1 MQQLTTNELKEK
13 IKNKENFVIDF
24 FATWCGPCKIL
35 KPIYEKVA
43 QDLKTNNS
51 DVSLYTMNVDSNRDL
66 VMSLGIRSVPTIKS
80 FSNGKEVTTKVG
92 VLQEGQLHDLAK
104 NLING

>member
-1 MQQLTTNELKEK
+1 MEISSQELKQKIDNGEK
-13 IKNKENFVIDF
+13 FIVDF
-24 FATWCGPCKIL
+24 YGAWCGPCKIL

-43 QDLKTNNS
+43 NDLASNNS
-51 DVSLYTMNVDSNRDL
+51 DIKLYTMNVDNNRDT

-80 FSNGKEVTTKVG
+80 FSDGKEVTTRVG

>member
-1 MQQLTTNELKEK
+1 
-13 IKNKENFVIDF
+13 
-24 FATWCGPCKIL
+24 
-35 KPIYEKVA
+35 
-43 QDLKTNNS
+43 LKTNNS

>member
-1 MQQLTTNELKEK
+1 MEISSQELRQKIDNGEK
-13 IKNKENFVIDF
+13 LIVDF
-24 FATWCGPCKIL
+24 HASWCGPCKIL

>member
-1 MQQLTTNELKEK
+1 MEISSQELKQKIDNGEK
-13 IKNKENFVIDF
+13 LIVDF
-24 FATWCGPCKIL
+24 HASWCGPCKIL

-43 QDLKTNNS
+43 SDLASNNS
-51 DVSLYTMNVDSNRDL
+51 DVKLYTMNVDNNRDM

-80 FSNGKEVTTKVG
+80 FSDGKEVTTRVG
-92 VLQEGQLHDLAK
+92 VLQEVQLHDLAK

>member
-1 MQQLTTNELKEK
+1 MFVKLKEK
-13 IKNKENFVIDF
+13 YLNNLDIMRCV
-24 FATWCGPCKIL
+24 KIMDECNYSTIQS
-35 KPIYEKVA
+35 PMHIYL
-43 QDLKTNNS
+43 DRNNNS

>member
-1 MQQLTTNELKEK
+1 MEISSQELKQKIDNGEK
-13 IKNKENFVIDF
+13 LIVDF
-24 FATWCGPCKIL
+24 HASWCGPCKIL

-80 FSNGKEVTTKVG
+80 FSDGKEVTTRVG
-92 VLQEGQLHDLAK
+92 VLQEGQLHDLVK

>member
-1 MQQLTTNELKEK
+1 MEISSQELKQKIDNGEK
-13 IKNKENFVIDF
+13 LIVDF
-24 FATWCGPCKIL
+24 HASWCGPCKIL

-80 FSNGKEVTTKVG
+80 FSDGKEVTPRVG

>member
-1 MQQLTTNELKEK
+1 MEISSQELKQKIDNGEK
-13 IKNKENFVIDF
+13 LIVDF
-24 FATWCGPCKIL
+24 HASWCGPCKIL

-80 FSNGKEVTTKVG
+80 FSDGKEVTTRVG

-104 NLING
+104 NLIKG

>member
-1 MQQLTTNELKEK
+1 MEISSQELKQKIDNGEK
-13 IKNKENFVIDF
+13 LIVDF
-24 FATWCGPCKIL
+24 HASWCGPCKIL

-43 QDLKTNNS
+43 QDLKSNNS

-80 FSNGKEVTTKVG
+80 FSNGKEVTTRVG

>member
-1 MQQLTTNELKEK
+1 MEINSQELRQKIDNGEK
-13 IKNKENFVIDF
+13 LIVDF
-24 FATWCGPCKIL
+24 HASWCGPCKIL

>member
-1 MQQLTTNELKEK
+1 MEISSQELKQKIDNGEK
-13 IKNKENFVIDF
+13 LIVDF
-24 FATWCGPCKIL
+24 HASWCGPCKIL

>member
-1 MQQLTTNELKEK
+1 MEINSQELKQKIDNGEK
-13 IKNKENFVIDF
+13 FIVDF
-24 FATWCGPCKIL
+24 YGAWCGPCKIL

-43 QDLKTNNS
+43 NDLASNNS
-51 DVSLYTMNVDSNRDL
+51 DIKLYTMNVDNNRDT

-80 FSNGKEVTTKVG
+80 FSDGKEVTTRVG

>member
-1 MQQLTTNELKEK
+1 MEINAQEFKEK
-13 IKNKENFVIDF
+13 INNGDKFIVDF
-24 FATWCGPCKIL
+24 YGAWCGPCKIL

-43 QDLKTNNS
+43 NDLASNNS
-51 DVSLYTMNVDSNRDL
+51 DIKLYTMNVDNNRDT

>member
-1 MQQLTTNELKEK
+1 MEISSQELKQKIDNGEK
-13 IKNKENFVIDF
+13 LIVDF
-24 FATWCGPCKIL
+24 HASWCGPCKIL

-80 FSNGKEVTTKVG
+80 FSNGKEVTTRVG

>member
-1 MQQLTTNELKEK
+1 MEISSQELKQKIDNGEK
-13 IKNKENFVIDF
+13 LIVDF
-24 FATWCGPCKIL
+24 HASWCGPCKIL

-43 QDLKTNNS
+43 QDLKSSNS

-80 FSNGKEVTTKVG
+80 FSDGKEVTTRVG

>member
-1 MQQLTTNELKEK
+1 MEINAQEFKEK
-13 IKNKENFVIDF
+13 INNGDKFIVDF
-24 FATWCGPCKIL
+24 YGAWCGPCKIL

-43 QDLKTNNS
+43 NDLASNNS
-51 DVSLYTMNVDSNRDL
+51 DIKLYTMNVDNNRDT

-80 FSNGKEVTTKVG
+80 FSDGKEVTTRVG
-92 VLQEGQLHDLAK
+92 LLQEGQLHDLAK

>member
-1 MQQLTTNELKEK
+1 MEISSQELRQKIDNGEK
-13 IKNKENFVIDF
+13 LIVDF
-24 FATWCGPCKIL
+24 HASWCGPCKIL

-92 VLQEGQLHDLAK
+92 VLQEGQLHDLVK

>member
-1 MQQLTTNELKEK
+1 MEISSQELKQKIDNGEK
-13 IKNKENFVIDF
+13 LIVDF
-24 FATWCGPCKIL
+24 HASWCGPCKIL

-80 FSNGKEVTTKVG
+80 FSDGKEVTTRVG

>member
-1 MQQLTTNELKEK
+1 MEISSKELREK
-13 IKNKENFVIDF
+13 IDNGEKLIVDF
-24 FATWCGPCKIL
+24 HASWCGPCKIL

-43 QDLKTNNS
+43 QDLKSNNS
-51 DVSLYTMNVDSNRDL
+51 DVSLYTMNVDNNRDM

-80 FSNGKEVTTKVG
+80 FSDGKEVTTRVG